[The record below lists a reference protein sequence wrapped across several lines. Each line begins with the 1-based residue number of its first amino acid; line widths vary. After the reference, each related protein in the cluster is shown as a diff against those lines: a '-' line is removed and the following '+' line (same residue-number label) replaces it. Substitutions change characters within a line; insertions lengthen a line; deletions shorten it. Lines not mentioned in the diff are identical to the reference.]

1 MRFGVKWQITAG
13 WTATYTSPSLK
24 VISVSDI
31 YFEFTTWLMMGDI
44 TFIFYADSQLFLQAH
59 DQCQT
64 NHVAPQKDIA
74 YLRLSTT

>member
-1 MRFGVKWQITAG
+1 MRFGVRWQITAG

-44 TFIFYADSQLFLQAH
+44 TFIFYADS
-59 DQCQT
+59 
-64 NHVAPQKDIA
+64 
-74 YLRLSTT
+74 